1 MLRRIQ
7 FKLNHHREFS
17 AFTNFCAGHFGA
29 VRDLHDSSGG
39 STISS
44 RSGESDKASSI
55 TYTPGSSSPPAPRR
69 SALSQISP
77 PSQTSSPN
85 WIQKSSQPRS
95 LTRMLAD
102 AENKANAIH
111 TPKKDEVG
119 KVTTGSQTEEIL
131 RRIGGVVD
139 EPLQLTETLMMSLIQ
154 DDSFKEEVVYGL
166 ALCLILGC
174 SDLGIVE

>member
-1 MLRRIQ
+1 M
-7 FKLNHHREFS
+7 NHHREFA

-29 VRDLHDSSGG
+29 VRDLYDSNGG

-44 RSGESDKASSI
+44 GSGESDKASSV
-55 TYTPGSSSPPAPRR
+55 TYIPGSSSSPAPRK

-77 PSQTSSPN
+77 PSQKSSPN

-95 LTRMLAD
+95 LTGMLAD
-102 AENKANAIH
+102 AESKANAMN
-111 TPKKDEVG
+111 TPKKDEVV

-139 EPLQLTETLMMSLIQ
+139 EPLQLTETIVMTLIQ
-154 DDSFKEEVVYGL
+154 DDSFMEEVSYYS
-166 ALCLILGC
+166 AFCLIVGC

>member
-1 MLRRIQ
+1 M
-7 FKLNHHREFS
+7 
-17 AFTNFCAGHFGA
+17 
-29 VRDLHDSSGG
+29 
-39 STISS
+39 
-44 RSGESDKASSI
+44 SGESDKATSV

-77 PSQTSSPN
+77 SQKSSPN

-102 AENKANAIH
+102 AESKANTMN
-111 TPKKDEVG
+111 TPKKGETV

-131 RRIGGVVD
+131 RRIGEVGD
-139 EPLQLTETLMMSLIQ
+139 EPLQLTETIMMALIQ
-154 DDSFKEEVVYGL
+154 DDSFKEEVVY
-166 ALCLILGC
+166 AIAFCLIVGC